1 MAKYPGKILPKAK
14 NIKGI
19 AMRMGASWHCKMSCS
34 NEYVGAK
41 KVFFNLT
48 KRMIKSKKDKDISQP
63 KKLPLIVYLV

>member
-1 MAKYPGKILPKAK
+1 
-14 NIKGI
+14 
-19 AMRMGASWHCKMSCS
+19 MSCS